1 MESEIKNLKKEIIKI
16 GKLIFEMGL
25 TDSHGGNISVRY
37 DEYILIK
44 KSGKMLGCLTEDD
57 IVITTLEP
65 NKKLDKE
72 ASIELKVHRNLYK
85 QLPEIK
91 AVVHAHSPYTVA
103 VSLTTDEIV
112 PLDSEVKF
120 LIGTVPVLPVKITIS
135 SDEVAE
141 KLPKLLKKCK
151 IAVVKSHGP
160 FSTGRTLEE
169 AFKYLS
175 ALENSCKIISIV
187 RSMER

>member
-1 MESEIKNLKKEIIKI
+1 MEIEIKKLKEEIIKI

-25 TDSHGGNISVRY
+25 TDSHGGNISARY
-37 DEYILIK
+37 NEYILIK

-57 IVITTLEP
+57 IVVTTTEP
-65 NKKLDKE
+65 NEELDRE
-72 ASIELKVHRNLYK
+72 ASTELKVHRNIYK
-85 QLPEIK
+85 QLPDVK
-91 AVVHAHSPYTVA
+91 AIVHAHSPYTVA

-120 LIGTVPVLPVKITIS
+120 LLGTVPVLSAKTVIS
-135 SDEVAE
+135 SNEVAE
-141 KLPKLLKKCK
+141 KLPELLKKCK
-151 IAVVKSHGP
+151 IAIVKSHGP
-160 FSTGRTLEE
+160 FSTGRTVEE

-175 ALENSCKIISIV
+175 AVENSCKIISIV